1 MHLARLSFKNIE
13 ITLFFANFVFVQD
26 DEAVAKVFKLKFL
39 KLGNNDFAVV
49 FFVENTKSQ
58 NESVVALFG
67 RF

>member
-13 ITLFFANFVFVQD
+13 IILFFANFVFVQD